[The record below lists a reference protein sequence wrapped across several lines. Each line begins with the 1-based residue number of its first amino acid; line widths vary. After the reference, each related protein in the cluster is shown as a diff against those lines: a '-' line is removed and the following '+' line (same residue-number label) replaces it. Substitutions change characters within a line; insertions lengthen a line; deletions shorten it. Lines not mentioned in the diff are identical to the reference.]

1 MSMYVL
7 QVITGREK
15 DICGRL
21 RKAGIPA
28 YCPSAMRQL
37 RRGGRWLEQTYT
49 LYPAYIFV
57 QCDTVVDVY
66 YVVRREDGVLYWLGA
81 TRGTP
86 EPLSKDEEANILW
99 LAGDG
104 PLPVSRAVR
113 REDGGLDFTS
123 GPLKRLAELEALRS
137 VLVRERR
144 ATAALPL
151 HGVEHKI
158 KLSFEL
164 AQETGSSDGAG
175 SPPEAKAADIL

>member
-7 QVITGREK
+7 QVVTGREEE
-15 DICGRL
+15 ICEKL
-21 RKAGIPA
+21 RRAGIPA
-28 YCPSAMRQL
+28 YCPQERRQI
-37 RRGGRWLEQTYT
+37 RRGGCWREELYT

-57 QCDTVVDVY
+57 QCTSVISVY
-66 YVVRREDGVLYWLGA
+66 YAIRHEDGVLYWLGA

-123 GPLKRLAELEALRS
+123 GPLKRLADLEALRS

>member
-7 QVITGREK
+7 QVVTGREK

-21 RKAGIPA
+21 HKAGIPA

-37 RRGGRWLEQTYT
+37 RRGGRWQEQEYL

-57 QCDTVVDVY
+57 QCESVIDVY
-66 YVVRREDGVLYWLGA
+66 YAIRREDGVLYWLGA

-86 EPLSKDEEANILW
+86 EALSHAEEANILW

-123 GPLKRLAELEALRS
+123 GPLKRLAELEALRN

-164 AQETGSSDGAG
+164 EQETGSSDGAG

>member
-7 QVITGREK
+7 QVVTGREEE
-15 DICGRL
+15 ICSKL
-21 RKAGIPA
+21 RKNGIPA
-28 YCPSAMRQL
+28 YCPQAVRKI

-57 QCDTVVDVY
+57 QCESVIDVY
-66 YVVRREDGVLYWLGA
+66 YAIRREDGVLYWLGA

-86 EPLSKDEEANILW
+86 EPLHRDEEANILW
-99 LAGDG
+99 LTGDG
-104 PLPVSRAVR
+104 PLPVSKAVR
-113 REDGGLDFTS
+113 RTDGGLDFTS
-123 GPLKRLAELEALRS
+123 GPLKRLVELEALRS

-151 HGVEHKI
+151 HGIEHKI

-164 AQETGSSDGAG
+164 EQETGSSDGAG

>member
-7 QVITGREK
+7 QVVTGREEE
-15 DICGRL
+15 ICSKL
-21 RKAGIPA
+21 RKNGIPA
-28 YCPSAMRQL
+28 YCPQAVRKI

-57 QCDTVVDVY
+57 QCESVDDDY
-66 YVVRREDGVLYWLGA
+66 YAIRREDGVLYWLGA

-86 EPLSKDEEANILW
+86 EALSHAEEANILW

-104 PLPVSRAVR
+104 PLPVSKAVR

-137 VLVRERR
+137 VLIRERR

-151 HGVEHKI
+151 HGKDHKI
-158 KLSFEL
+158 KLSFALE
-164 AQETGSSDGAG
+164 QETGSSDGAG

>member
-37 RRGGRWLEQTYT
+37 RRGGRWLEQEYL

-57 QCDTVVDVY
+57 QCESVVDVY
-66 YVVRREDGVLYWLGA
+66 YAIRREDGVLYWLGA

-86 EPLSKDEEANILW
+86 EALSKDEEVNILW

-113 REDGGLDFTS
+113 REDGDLDFTS

-137 VLVRERR
+137 VFRRERR
-144 ATAALPL
+144 ATAVLPL
-151 HGVEHKI
+151 HGKEHKI
-158 KLSFEL
+158 NLSFEIE
-164 AQETGSSDGAG
+164 QETGSSNGAG
-175 SPPEAKAADIL
+175 SPSEAKAADIL